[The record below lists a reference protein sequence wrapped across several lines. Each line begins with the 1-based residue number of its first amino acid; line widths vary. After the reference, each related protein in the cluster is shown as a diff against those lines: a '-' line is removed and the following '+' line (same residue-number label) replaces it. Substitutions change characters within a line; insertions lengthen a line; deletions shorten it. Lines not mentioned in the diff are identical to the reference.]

1 MEKINTVKGTHDLFG
16 EDQTEYDRIIKIFEN
31 YCKIFDYQKISTPI
45 IEYSKVF
52 QKTLGSTTDIVS
64 KEMYSFED
72 ISGDKITLRPEGTA
86 PVTRAI
92 ISNSLNEQINQKFYY
107 YGPMFRRERPQAG
120 RLRQFHQFGVEIIN
134 SDSIFSDLENIL
146 VAEKILKKLEIRD
159 MVHLQINTLG
169 TLDCRKRFTV
179 DLTKYFN
186 KFRSDLSTYSKI
198 RLEKNVMRILDSKD
212 EKDKILAR
220 EAPKI
225 LNYLDKKSLQNYENI
240 KFKLEELNINFSEN
254 INLVRG
260 LDYYNHT
267 AFEYVLKNKSGQ
279 NTILAG
285 GRYDGLSKLIG
296 GKEMSGVGW
305 AAGIER
311 IKMLVNS
318 VNKIEEKNKIS
329 IFSTDEKLNIETLR
343 VANQLSLI
351 SNIRLHCFFTG
362 SLKKKMSKADKIF
375 SNYALILG
383 EEEFSQKYV
392 ILKDLQSG
400 DQKKIHLENIFDH
413 IKELFSET

>member
-16 EDQTEYDRIIKIFEN
+16 EDQIEYDRIIKIFEN
-31 YCKIFDYQKISTPI
+31 YCKIFDYHKISTPS

-52 QKTLGSTTDIVS
+52 QKALGSTTDIVS

-72 ISGDKITLRPEGTA
+72 IGGDKITLRPEGTA

-134 SDSIFSDLENIL
+134 SDSIFSDVENIL
-146 VAEKILKKLEIRD
+146 VAEKILKKLKIRD
-159 MVHLQINTLG
+159 MVHLEINTLG
-169 TLDCRKRFTV
+169 TLDCRKRFKV
-179 DLTKYFN
+179 DLTKYFD
-186 KFRSDLSTYSKI
+186 KFRSDLSPYSKI

-220 EAPKI
+220 DAPKI
-225 LNYLDKKSLQNYENI
+225 LSYLDKESYKNYENI
-240 KFKLEELNINFSEN
+240 KFKLDELNINFNEN

-267 AFEYVLKNKSGQ
+267 AFEYVLNNKSSQ

-285 GRYDGLSKLIG
+285 GRYDGLSSLMG
-296 GKEMSGVGW
+296 GKKMPGVGW

-311 IKMLVNS
+311 IKMLVKN
-318 VNKIEEKNKIS
+318 VKKIQQKNKIS
-329 IFSTDEKLNIETLR
+329 IFSTNEKLNIETLR
-343 VANQLSLI
+343 VADHLSSI

-383 EEEFSQKYV
+383 EEEFLQKHV
-392 ILKDLQSG
+392 ILKDLQTG

-413 IKELFSET
+413 IKKLVSET